1 MLGPGET
8 LGGFVSAAPCVGSR
22 VRAELPGA
30 RSHSAQPRENE
41 PHHPVFEQP
50 HGLRG
55 VKIRAQETGLCKIQ
69 CLPRAVTFRAGVA
82 GLRPETVSHQ
92 PQERGSQRWE
102 QVPTPGFPRGPGDS
116 AWAGAGRAGP
126 TLSSGSKALRGRLR
140 GTAHSPQPD
149 GSWGGSRASS
159 TFQTQPLL
167 PFPIVRLGR
176 VTRGLLSRKDLEQ
189 CRGRSWGRERV
200 GPALGAGRGEVG
212 AWLSLDRDR
221 GRSSSRIPRG
231 WWLAWGR

>member
-1 MLGPGET
+1 MIEGMISASTFPSARSLSPAEPGAVSLVCGLPRPDPGCSCLVRGRRLAASFRRLRAWEAACGLSCRGLGPT
-8 LGGFVSAAPCVGSR
+8 R
-22 VRAELPGA
+22 
-30 RSHSAQPRENE
+30 AQPRENE
-41 PHHPVFEQP
+41 PDGLIEQP

-126 TLSSGSKALRGRLR
+126 TLSSGSKALRG
-140 GTAHSPQPD
+140 
-149 GSWGGSRASS
+149 
-159 TFQTQPLL
+159 
-167 PFPIVRLGR
+167 
-176 VTRGLLSRKDLEQ
+176 
-189 CRGRSWGRERV
+189 
-200 GPALGAGRGEVG
+200 
-212 AWLSLDRDR
+212 
-221 GRSSSRIPRG
+221 
-231 WWLAWGR
+231 